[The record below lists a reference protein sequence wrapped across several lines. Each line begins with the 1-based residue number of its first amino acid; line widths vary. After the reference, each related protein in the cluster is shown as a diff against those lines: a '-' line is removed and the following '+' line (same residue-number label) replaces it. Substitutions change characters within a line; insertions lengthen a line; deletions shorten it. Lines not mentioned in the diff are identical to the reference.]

1 MELVSDETPKPA
13 VATPTPTAQSSKI
26 HKSYISGYDDNTFR
40 PDGNI
45 TRAETAAML
54 YRVLTMQSGESIS
67 FLI

>member
-1 MELVSDETPKPA
+1 MIA
-13 VATPTPTAQSSKI
+13 ITPTPTAQSSEI

-54 YRVLTMQSGESIS
+54 YRVLTNTKSGESIKL
-67 FLI
+67 F